1 MGALRD
7 KMKQDLDFAGF
18 ADNTKW
24 VYLSAAAGLAKFHRL
39 SPAEMTQEHV
49 RTYVRHVLGLG
60 LSAGRV
66 RQHFSGIKF
75 LFTKTLGRPEI
86 VSFLSWPHDPEP
98 LPVVL
103 GAAQVTA
110 LLQALRSPL
119 YRVLFTT
126 VYGTGLRIR
135 EACALETHDIDSARG
150 VVHVRHGKG
159 DKPRLVMLSVRLL
172 AILRAYWKLAR
183 PAPPWLFVSPH
194 TGRPVSPN
202 GARAALRAAARDA
215 GIDKRFTPH
224 MLRHSFATHLLDAGT
239 DLRVIQV
246 LLGHASIATTTRYAR
261 VSTGLISK
269 TTSPL
274 DRLPTSRE

>member
-1 MGALRD
+1 MGVLRD
-7 KMKQDLDFAGF
+7 RMRQDLDFAGF
-18 ADNTKW
+18 ADATKR
-24 VYLSAAAGLAKFHRL
+24 VYLSAAADLARFHRR

-49 RTYVRHVLGLG
+49 REYVQHVLGLG

-66 RQHFSGIKF
+66 RQHFSAIKF
-75 LFTKTLGRPEI
+75 LFSKTLGRPEL
-86 VSFLSWPHDPEP
+86 VSFLTWPHDPER

-103 GAAQVTA
+103 GAAQVNA
-110 LLQALRSPL
+110 LLHALRSPV

-135 EACALETHDIDSARG
+135 EACALETRDIDAARG

-159 DKPRLVMLSVRLL
+159 NKERLVMLSPRLL
-172 AILRAYWKLAR
+172 AILRAYWKVVR
-183 PAPPWLFVSPH
+183 PTPPWLFVSAI
-194 TGRPVSPN
+194 TARPVNPN
-202 GARAALRAAARDA
+202 GARAALRGAARDA
-215 GIDKRFTPH
+215 GIDKRITPH

-239 DLRVIQV
+239 ELRVIQV
-246 LLGHASIATTTRYAR
+246 LLGHASISTTTRYAR
-261 VSTGLISK
+261 VSTGLIGK